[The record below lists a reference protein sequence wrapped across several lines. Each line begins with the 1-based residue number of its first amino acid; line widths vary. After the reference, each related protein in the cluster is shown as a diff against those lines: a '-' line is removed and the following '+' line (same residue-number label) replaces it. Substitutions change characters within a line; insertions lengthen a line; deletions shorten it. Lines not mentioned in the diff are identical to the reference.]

1 MKKCLSLFL
10 CLILLFGLLPMAAPV
25 RAADSAPAGL
35 AVTSVT
41 ADKTSAAPGENITW
55 SVAASGGSGTIKY
68 CFYVYKDG
76 ATIQKGSYS
85 TAKTFSYTPAEAGSY
100 SVKAFVKDG
109 SGTAKT
115 LTGGAVTVTAGT
127 AAIVVKTLTVSK
139 TSASAG
145 TTVTWTASASGGSG
159 TLKYCFYVYK
169 DGTAVQKGSYGTA
182 RTCSYT
188 PTAPGT
194 YTVKVFVKDG
204 AGTSASKT
212 GGACVVS

>member
-41 ADKTSAAPGENITW
+41 ADKTSAAPGE
-55 SVAASGGSGTIKY
+55 TI
-68 CFYVYKDG
+68 
-76 ATIQKGSYS
+76 
-85 TAKTFSYTPAEAGSY
+85 
-100 SVKAFVKDG
+100 
-109 SGTAKT
+109 
-115 LTGGAVTVTAGT
+115 
-127 AAIVVKTLTVSK
+127 
-139 TSASAG
+139 
-145 TTVTWTASASGGSG
+145 TWTASASGGSG